1 MRALFFWN
9 LVTSDCKNHQVYHN
23 KTVIIKLYII
33 NFKRFSF
40 SSSFVFFSL
49 FLIIMCIYMRLDFF
63 IYKAFKL
70 KRERESFFVIICYYC
85 CCFAV
90 LLFFSRLIIMQI
102 TYTTGRISYI
112 LCNFKKLKKNFS
124 NMIFYSF
131 GIKIINIYRTQY
143 WYWYIDIIENE
154 ITIEFGLEIAPIQPT
169 VKSNRFEFFHFI
181 ST

>member
-1 MRALFFWN
+1 
-9 LVTSDCKNHQVYHN
+9 
-23 KTVIIKLYII
+23 
-33 NFKRFSF
+33 
-40 SSSFVFFSL
+40 
-49 FLIIMCIYMRLDFF
+49 MRLDFF

-70 KRERESFFVIICYYC
+70 KREREFILLLFVIIVV
-85 CCFAV
+85 V

-143 WYWYIDIIENE
+143 
-154 ITIEFGLEIAPIQPT
+154 
-169 VKSNRFEFFHFI
+169 
-181 ST
+181 